1 MRSSSSSPKGSSS
14 IDPTR
19 AVTFS
24 LSPVRFIRARSSSI
38 IPGSRSTAVIVPS
51 RCRASTSV
59 CRPVPQPMSATRSPG
74 PVAGRNPKA
83 RMVCSSPPGPCRSR
97 ARKKSAMRVK
107 SNSKIGS
114 LFSLFIIGDIRAVR
128 RTAETMFRSCKIILR
143 NGTAKSVRTKTP
155 DLRTRPGASGEASP
169 DGCQN
174 EMPTR
179 MPKLLM
185 LLIE

>member
-1 MRSSSSSPKGSSS
+1 MRSSSSSPKGNSS

-114 LFSLFIIGDIRAVR
+114 LFSLFIIGDIRSR
-128 RTAETMFRSCKIILR
+128 KIVLR
-143 NGTAKSVRTKTP
+143 DGTAKSVRTKTP